1 VLPCFRYDPGM
12 KEFYFTELLSKFDR
26 GGRCAC
32 ACGREHG
39 IGTREVIV
47 GRDALRESAA
57 LLSKMYGS
65 APVLWVLSDENTEEA
80 AGMKWKSPLRVS
92 RIVSRVLPADPK
104 PVPTLELVN
113 ELAAGVKKESPDLLV
128 CVGSGVISDLVKK
141 VSLDTGV
148 PNWCVATAAS
158 VDAYSSATSAIR
170 VAGYHEAL
178 PTRVSEAII
187 CDLDVIAKAPRALF
201 LSGLGDLLAKF
212 IANLDWNLSHI
223 MTGEHYCP
231 MLADF
236 ALGSARKALDAA
248 RGDSRDPLE
257 TARALTDA
265 VLVSGFAM
273 QALNGSRPAASA
285 EHTVAHFWEMA
296 GAVGNEELDLH
307 GILVGAA
314 SRIVLEGYAPYYGK
328 LTQAL
333 PEAARRLEGL
343 AREPGWEESLEKG
356 LMPFK
361 GKILAEMRGRS
372 YDAALLS
379 RRLETF
385 RIRRDRI
392 TGIAGPL
399 LSELTSAVGTLSRMD
414 FPFSL
419 DRLGITGAAR
429 AIPLRNVRLLRN
441 RYTTFDLAYELGND
455 GELLEGMAVSR

>member
-1 VLPCFRYDPGM
+1 M
-12 KEFYFTELLSKFDR
+12 KDFYFTELMSRFDT
-26 GGRCAC
+26 GGHCAC
-32 ACGREHG
+32 PCGREHG

-47 GRDALRESAA
+47 GRDALRESAG
-57 LLSKMYGS
+57 LLSKMHGS
-65 APVLWVLSDENTEEA
+65 APVLWVLSDGNTEEA
-80 AGMKWKSPLRVS
+80 AGAGWKSNLRVS

-113 ELAAGVKKESPDLLV
+113 GLSAEVQNNAPDLLV
-128 CVGSGVISDLVKK
+128 SVGSGVISDLVKK
-141 VSLDTGV
+141 ISLDTGV

-187 CDLDVIAKAPRALF
+187 CDLDVIARAPLVMS

-212 IANLDWNLSHI
+212 TANLDWNLSHI

-248 RGDSRDPLE
+248 RGDALDPLE

-285 EHTVAHFWEMA
+285 EHTVAHYWEMA

-314 SRIVLEGYAPYYGK
+314 SRIVLKGYGAFYGK
-328 LTQAL
+328 LNHAL
-333 PEAARRLEGL
+333 PEAAPRLEAL
-343 AREPGWEESLEKG
+343 AREPGWEETLEEG
-356 LMPFK
+356 LAPFK
-361 GKILAEMRGRS
+361 GKILAEMKGRG
-372 YDAALLS
+372 YDADLIS

-385 RIRRDRI
+385 RANRERI
-392 TGIAGPL
+392 AGIAGPL
-399 LSELTSAVGTLSRMD
+399 LAELVSAVETLSRMD

-429 AIPLRNVRLLRN
+429 AVPLRNVRLLRN

-455 GELLEGMAVSR
+455 GEILEGMGVSR